1 MIVIV
6 VFAIVRI
13 ALLLFVFI
21 RRTMKWKNE
30 ELKTT
35 DRNFKEDCE
44 QSDIRSCHIIY
55 PDECCS
61 DSIDRT

>member
-30 ELKTT
+30 E
-35 DRNFKEDCE
+35 
-44 QSDIRSCHIIY
+44 
-55 PDECCS
+55 
-61 DSIDRT
+61 